1 MMNKKK
7 YKYGIHFS
15 ILTAAIVGF
24 IVSFLFDEYPN
35 VFSVLIG
42 ITSGAFSSALV
53 AWLIEQGNDKRQ
65 TTKDKQVMDALM
77 EKFDSRV
84 KHTLEFGLNN
94 CMKLSDEDIKEE
106 YSIREINDMLLKLPC
121 DNVYFKHYHEWMSI
135 ACEGVN
141 IIPTLTFEN
150 YDCIKI
156 FNYFETLRN
165 NIVATRR
172 FQENEIDEEIIKEM
186 CVTSIT
192 FIEGIYQERGMDI
205 KVVLS
210 EKDINYIKSF
220 RKARESICKTKV

>member
-42 ITSGAFSSALV
+42 ITSGAFSYALV

-94 CMKLSDEDIKEE
+94 CMILSDEDIKEE
-106 YSIREINDMLLKLPC
+106 YSICQAKYSPFDKDGNGNMGYLYEINREL
-121 DNVYFKHYHEWMSI
+121 
-135 ACEGVN
+135 A
-141 IIPTLTFEN
+141 
-150 YDCIKI
+150 KI
-156 FNYFETLRN
+156 FIKASIKN
-165 NIVATRR
+165 NPYLEAEEFINDIM
-172 FQENEIDEEIIKEM
+172 NEGTD
-186 CVTSIT
+186 
-192 FIEGIYQERGMDI
+192 D
-205 KVVLS
+205 
-210 EKDINYIKSF
+210 
-220 RKARESICKTKV
+220 